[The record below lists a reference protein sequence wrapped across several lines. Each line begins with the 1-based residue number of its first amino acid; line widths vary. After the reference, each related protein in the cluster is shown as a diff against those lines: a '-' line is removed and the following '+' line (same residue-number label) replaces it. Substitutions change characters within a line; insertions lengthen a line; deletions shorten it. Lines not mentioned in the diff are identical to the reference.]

1 VALSVAVVTATACGL
16 TWFTIAGERFL
27 PTIVLPDGVSLNRTI
42 ATSLSISIIVLAG
55 CALVLIWIKR
65 RSVLDLWLMVV
76 CCAWLLETATATLF
90 VGARFSLGWYAG
102 RIFGIAATFVV
113 LLALLSETLALYAN
127 LAQSIIRRRGD
138 RHARQ
143 IAMDAMAASIV
154 HEIKQPLAAIIS
166 NANAGRRW
174 LKRATPAL
182 NEANS
187 SFDGIASAGERMS
200 EIVDGVRSMF
210 RKGAHGQK
218 LFDVNDL
225 IQETLTMVDLDVRTQ
240 RIAVATELGNGL
252 PQLFGDRGQ
261 LQQVFL
267 NLISNA
273 IEAMS
278 SVTGR
283 TRDLRIRSFLVQ
295 ELSEVVV
302 TVEDS
307 GIGIEGHGS
316 KQIFEPFFTT
326 KSTGTGVGLTIC
338 RVIVEAHGGSLQ
350 ASTNKPYG
358 AVFQV
363 TLPSADL

>member
-1 VALSVAVVTATACGL
+1 
-16 TWFTIAGERFL
+16 
-27 PTIVLPDGVSLNRTI
+27 
-42 ATSLSISIIVLAG
+42 
-55 CALVLIWIKR
+55 
-65 RSVLDLWLMVV
+65 
-76 CCAWLLETATATLF
+76 
-90 VGARFSLGWYAG
+90 
-102 RIFGIAATFVV
+102 
-113 LLALLSETLALYAN
+113 
-127 LAQSIIRRRGD
+127 
-138 RHARQ
+138 
-143 IAMDAMAASIV
+143 
-154 HEIKQPLAAIIS
+154 
-166 NANAGRRW
+166 

-302 TVEDS
+302 IVEDS